1 VPIGSLVME
10 KYLTGKIA
18 PERKYMEDQML
29 NTSLYYA
36 PAKKK

>member
-1 VPIGSLVME
+1 ME
-10 KYLTGKIA
+10 KYLKGEISH
-18 PERKYMEDQML
+18 ERKYMEEQML